1 MSKKV
6 ALVTGVGPGT
16 GSSIA
21 RRFSDGGYKVAM
33 IARDKERLKSL
44 EDELEDSKGY
54 SCELRNQEYLNSTV
68 DNIIKDFGYPD
79 VFIHNAVRGTRGN
92 FLEFTSEELQSNFDI
107 NVLALHRIAQKVA
120 PEMIKKN
127 KGAIIVTGNTSAH
140 RGKANFGGTAS
151 TKAAQKI
158 LTESFARYLN
168 PKGIHVAYITIDAA
182 IDLEWTRKAWP
193 DKPDDFFIQ
202 PDDIASE
209 VWHITHQS
217 KSAWTFDHWLRPV
230 SYTHLTLPT
239 NREV

>member
-120 PEMIKKN
+120 PEMIKKSN
-127 KGAIIVTGNTSAH
+127 GAIIVTGNTSAH

-217 KSAWTFDHWLRPV
+217 KSAWTFDHWLRPFGE
-230 SYTHLTLPT
+230 
-239 NREV
+239 NW

>member
-54 SCELRNQEYLNSTV
+54 SCELRNQEYLNSTI

-107 NVLALHRIAQKVA
+107 NVIALHRIAQKVA
-120 PEMIKKN
+120 PEMIKKG

-209 VWHITHQS
+209 VWHIAHQS
-217 KSAWTFDHWLRPV
+217 KSAWTFDHWLRPFGE
-230 SYTHLTLPT
+230 
-239 NREV
+239 NW

>member
-1 MSKKV
+1 MSKKI
-6 ALVTGVGPGT
+6 ALITGVGPGT

-21 RRFSDGGYKVAM
+21 RRFSDGGFKVAM
-33 IARDKERLKSL
+33 IARDKKRLKSL

-68 DNIIKDFGYPD
+68 DNIIRDFGYPD

-217 KSAWTFDHWLRPV
+217 KSAWTFYHWLRPFG
-230 SYTHLTLPT
+230 
-239 NREV
+239 EIW

>member
-21 RRFSDGGYKVAM
+21 RRFSDGGYKIAM

-54 SCELRNQEYLNSTV
+54 SCELRNQEYLNSTI

-107 NVLALHRIAQKVA
+107 NVIALHRIAQKVA

-217 KSAWTFDHWLRPV
+217 KSAWTFDHWLRPFG
-230 SYTHLTLPT
+230 
-239 NREV
+239 EIW

>member
-21 RRFSDGGYKVAM
+21 RRFSDGGYKIAM

-79 VFIHNAVRGTRGN
+79 IFIHNAVRGTRGN

-217 KSAWTFDHWLRPV
+217 KSAWTFDHWLRPFGE
-230 SYTHLTLPT
+230 
-239 NREV
+239 NW

>member
-1 MSKKV
+1 MSKKI
-6 ALVTGVGPGT
+6 ALITGVGPGT

-21 RRFSDGGYKVAM
+21 RRFSTGGYKVAM

-44 EDELEDSKGY
+44 EGQLEDSKGY
-54 SCELRNQEYLNSTV
+54 SCELRNSEYLNNTI

-92 FLEFTSEELQSNFDI
+92 FLEFTSDELQSNFDI
-107 NVLALHRIAQKVA
+107 NVIALHRIAQKVA
-120 PEMIKKN
+120 PEMIKKG

-182 IDLEWTRKAWP
+182 IDLEWTRKSWP
-193 DKPDDFFIQ
+193 DKPDDFFIK

-209 VWHITHQS
+209 VWHIVHQS
-217 KSAWTFDHWLRPV
+217 KSAWTFDHWLRPFG
-230 SYTHLTLPT
+230 
-239 NREV
+239 EIW

>member
-54 SCELRNQEYLNSTV
+54 SCELRNQEYLNSTI

-79 VFIHNAVRGTRGN
+79 IFIHNAVRGTRGN

-107 NVLALHRIAQKVA
+107 NVIALHRIAQKVA
-120 PEMIKKN
+120 PEMIKKG

-209 VWHITHQS
+209 VWHIAHQS
-217 KSAWTFDHWLRPV
+217 KSAWTFDHWLRPFGE
-230 SYTHLTLPT
+230 
-239 NREV
+239 NW

>member
-1 MSKKV
+1 MSKKI
-6 ALVTGVGPGT
+6 ALITGVGPGT

-21 RRFSDGGYKVAM
+21 RRFSDGGYKIAM

-54 SCELRNQEYLNSTV
+54 SCELRNQEYLNSTI

-79 VFIHNAVRGTRGN
+79 IFIHNAVRGTRGN

-120 PEMIKKN
+120 PEMIKKG

-209 VWHITHQS
+209 VWHIAHQS
-217 KSAWTFDHWLRPV
+217 KSAWTFDHWLRPFGE
-230 SYTHLTLPT
+230 
-239 NREV
+239 NW

>member
-1 MSKKV
+1 MSKKI
-6 ALVTGVGPGT
+6 ALITGVGPGT

-21 RRFSDGGYKVAM
+21 RRFSDGGYKIAM

-54 SCELRNQEYLNSTV
+54 SCELRNQEYLNSTI

-120 PEMIKKN
+120 PEMIKKG

-209 VWHITHQS
+209 VWHITNQS
-217 KSAWTFDHWLRPV
+217 KSAWTFDHWLRPFG
-230 SYTHLTLPT
+230 
-239 NREV
+239 EIW

>member
-68 DNIIKDFGYPD
+68 DNIIRDFGYPD

-107 NVLALHRIAQKVA
+107 YVLALHRIAQKVA
-120 PEMIKKN
+120 PEMIKKG

-209 VWHITHQS
+209 VWHISHQS
-217 KSAWTFDHWLRPV
+217 KSAWTFDHWLRPFGE
-230 SYTHLTLPT
+230 
-239 NREV
+239 NW

>member
-1 MSKKV
+1 MSKKI
-6 ALVTGVGPGT
+6 ALITGVGPGT

-54 SCELRNQEYLNSTV
+54 SCELRNQEYLNSTI

-217 KSAWTFDHWLRPV
+217 KSAWTFDHWLRPFG
-230 SYTHLTLPT
+230 
-239 NREV
+239 EIW

>member
-54 SCELRNQEYLNSTV
+54 SCELRNQEYLNSTI

-127 KGAIIVTGNTSAH
+127 KGAIIVIGNTSAH

-209 VWHITHQS
+209 VWHIAHQS
-217 KSAWTFDHWLRPV
+217 KSAWTFDHWLRPFGE
-230 SYTHLTLPT
+230 
-239 NREV
+239 NW

>member
-107 NVLALHRIAQKVA
+107 NVIALHRIAQKVA
-120 PEMIKKN
+120 PEMIKKG

-209 VWHITHQS
+209 VWHISHQS
-217 KSAWTFDHWLRPV
+217 KSAWTFDHWLRPFGE
-230 SYTHLTLPT
+230 
-239 NREV
+239 NW

>member
-1 MSKKV
+1 MSKRV

-54 SCELRNQEYLNSTV
+54 SCELRNQEYLNSTI

-127 KGAIIVTGNTSAH
+127 KGDIIVTGNTSAH
-140 RGKANFGGTAS
+140 SGKANFGGTAA

-209 VWHITHQS
+209 VWHIAHQS
-217 KSAWTFDHWLRPV
+217 KSAWTFDHWLRPFGE
-230 SYTHLTLPT
+230 
-239 NREV
+239 NW

>member
-1 MSKKV
+1 MSKKI
-6 ALVTGVGPGT
+6 ALITGVGPGT

-44 EDELEDSKGY
+44 EDELKDSKGY
-54 SCELRNQEYLNSTV
+54 SCELRNPEYLNSTI

-79 VFIHNAVRGTRGN
+79 IFIHNAVRGTRGN

-107 NVLALHRIAQKVA
+107 NVIALHRIAQKVA
-120 PEMIKKN
+120 PEMIKKG

-202 PDDIASE
+202 PNDIASE
-209 VWHITHQS
+209 VWHITHQP
-217 KSAWTFDHWLRPV
+217 KSAWTFDHWLRPFGE
-230 SYTHLTLPT
+230 
-239 NREV
+239 NW

>member
-54 SCELRNQEYLNSTV
+54 SCELRNQEYLNSTI

-158 LTESFARYLN
+158 LTESIARYLN

-209 VWHITHQS
+209 VWHIAHQS
-217 KSAWTFDHWLRPV
+217 KSAWTFDHWLRPFGE
-230 SYTHLTLPT
+230 
-239 NREV
+239 NW

>member
-1 MSKKV
+1 MSKKI
-6 ALVTGVGPGT
+6 ALITGVGPGT

-21 RRFSDGGYKVAM
+21 RRFSDGGYKIAM

-54 SCELRNQEYLNSTV
+54 SCELRNQEYLNSTI

-120 PEMIKKN
+120 PEMIKKA

-217 KSAWTFDHWLRPV
+217 KSAWTFDHWLRPFGE
-230 SYTHLTLPT
+230 
-239 NREV
+239 NW

>member
-1 MSKKV
+1 MSKKI
-6 ALVTGVGPGT
+6 ALITGVGPGT

-21 RRFSDGGYKVAM
+21 RRFSDGGYKIAM

-54 SCELRNQEYLNSTV
+54 SCELRNPEYLNNTI

-120 PEMIKKN
+120 PEMIKKG

-168 PKGIHVAYITIDAA
+168 PKGVHVAYITIDAA

-193 DKPDDFFIQ
+193 DKPDDFFIK

-209 VWHITHQS
+209 VWHIVHQS
-217 KSAWTFDHWLRPV
+217 KSAWTFDHWLRPFGE
-230 SYTHLTLPT
+230 
-239 NREV
+239 NW

>member
-1 MSKKV
+1 MSKKI
-6 ALVTGVGPGT
+6 ALITGVGPGT

-120 PEMIKKN
+120 PEMIKKSN
-127 KGAIIVTGNTSAH
+127 GAIIVTGNTSAH

-209 VWHITHQS
+209 VWHISHQS
-217 KSAWTFDHWLRPV
+217 KSAWTFDHWLRPFGE
-230 SYTHLTLPT
+230 
-239 NREV
+239 NW

>member
-54 SCELRNQEYLNSTV
+54 SCELRNQEYLNSTI

-107 NVLALHRIAQKVA
+107 NVIALHRIAQKVA
-120 PEMIKKN
+120 PEMIKKG

-217 KSAWTFDHWLRPV
+217 KSAWTFDHWLRPFGE
-230 SYTHLTLPT
+230 SW
-239 NREV
+239 

>member
-68 DNIIKDFGYPD
+68 DNIIRDFGYPD

-107 NVLALHRIAQKVA
+107 NVIALHRIAQKVA
-120 PEMIKKN
+120 PEMIKKA

-209 VWHITHQS
+209 VWHISHQS
-217 KSAWTFDHWLRPV
+217 KSAWTFDHWLRPFGE
-230 SYTHLTLPT
+230 
-239 NREV
+239 NW

>member
-1 MSKKV
+1 MSKKI
-6 ALVTGVGPGT
+6 ALITGVGPGT

-54 SCELRNQEYLNSTV
+54 SCELRNPKYLNSAI
-68 DNIIKDFGYPD
+68 DDIIKDFGYPD

-107 NVLALHRIAQKVA
+107 NVIALHRIAQKVA
-120 PEMIKKN
+120 PEMIKKA

-158 LTESFARYLN
+158 LTESFARFLN

-209 VWHITHQS
+209 VWHIAHQS
-217 KSAWTFDHWLRPV
+217 KSAWTFDHWLRPFGE
-230 SYTHLTLPT
+230 
-239 NREV
+239 NW

>member
-1 MSKKV
+1 MSKKI
-6 ALVTGVGPGT
+6 ALITGVGPGT

-120 PEMIKKN
+120 PEMIKKG

-217 KSAWTFDHWLRPV
+217 KSAWTFDHWLRPFGE
-230 SYTHLTLPT
+230 
-239 NREV
+239 NW

>member
-44 EDELEDSKGY
+44 EDKLEDSKGY
-54 SCELRNQEYLNSTV
+54 SCELRNQEYLNSTI

-107 NVLALHRIAQKVA
+107 NVIALHRIAQKVA
-120 PEMIKKN
+120 PEMIKKA

-158 LTESFARYLN
+158 LTESFARFLN

-209 VWHITHQS
+209 VWHIAHQS
-217 KSAWTFDHWLRPV
+217 KSAWTFDHWLRPFGE
-230 SYTHLTLPT
+230 
-239 NREV
+239 NW

>member
-107 NVLALHRIAQKVA
+107 NVIALHRIAQKVA
-120 PEMIKKN
+120 PEMIKRG

-217 KSAWTFDHWLRPV
+217 KSAWTFDHWLRPFG
-230 SYTHLTLPT
+230 
-239 NREV
+239 EIW

>member
-68 DNIIKDFGYPD
+68 DNIIRDFGYPD

-209 VWHITHQS
+209 VWHIAHQS
-217 KSAWTFDHWLRPV
+217 KSAWTFDHWLRPFGE
-230 SYTHLTLPT
+230 
-239 NREV
+239 NW

>member
-1 MSKKV
+1 MSKKI
-6 ALVTGVGPGT
+6 ALITGVGPGT

-21 RRFSDGGYKVAM
+21 RRFSDGGYKIAM

-54 SCELRNQEYLNSTV
+54 SCELRNQEYLNSTI

-107 NVLALHRIAQKVA
+107 NVIALHRIAQKVA
-120 PEMIKKN
+120 PEMIKKG

-168 PKGIHVAYITIDAA
+168 PKGVHVAYITIDAA

-193 DKPDDFFIQ
+193 DKPDDFFIK

-209 VWHITHQS
+209 VWHIVHQS
-217 KSAWTFDHWLRPV
+217 KSAWTFDHWLRPFGE
-230 SYTHLTLPT
+230 
-239 NREV
+239 NW

>member
-68 DNIIKDFGYPD
+68 DNIIRDFGYPD

-107 NVLALHRIAQKVA
+107 NVIALHRIAQKVA
-120 PEMIKKN
+120 PEMIKKG

-217 KSAWTFDHWLRPV
+217 KSAWTFDHWLRPFG
-230 SYTHLTLPT
+230 
-239 NREV
+239 EIW

>member
-1 MSKKV
+1 MSKKI
-6 ALVTGVGPGT
+6 ALITGVGPGT

-21 RRFSDGGYKVAM
+21 RRFSDGGYKIAM

-54 SCELRNQEYLNSTV
+54 SCELRNQEYLNSTIE
-68 DNIIKDFGYPD
+68 NIIKDFGYPD

-209 VWHITHQS
+209 VWHIAHQS
-217 KSAWTFDHWLRPV
+217 KSAWTFDHWLRPFGE
-230 SYTHLTLPT
+230 
-239 NREV
+239 NW

>member
-33 IARDKERLKSL
+33 IARDKKRLKSL

-68 DNIIKDFGYPD
+68 DNIIRDFGYPD

-107 NVLALHRIAQKVA
+107 NVIALHRIAQKVA
-120 PEMIKKN
+120 PEMIKKG

-158 LTESFARYLN
+158 LTESFARFLN

-209 VWHITHQS
+209 VWHIAHQS
-217 KSAWTFDHWLRPV
+217 KSAWTFDHWLRPFG
-230 SYTHLTLPT
+230 
-239 NREV
+239 EIW

>member
-1 MSKKV
+1 MSKKI
-6 ALVTGVGPGT
+6 ALITGVGPGT

-21 RRFSDGGYKVAM
+21 RRFSDGGYKIAM

-54 SCELRNQEYLNSTV
+54 SCELRNQEYLNSTIE
-68 DNIIKDFGYPD
+68 NIIKDFGYPD

-120 PEMIKKN
+120 PEMVKKG

-209 VWHITHQS
+209 VWHIAHQS
-217 KSAWTFDHWLRPV
+217 KSAWTFDHWLRPFGE
-230 SYTHLTLPT
+230 
-239 NREV
+239 NW

>member
-1 MSKKV
+1 MSKKI
-6 ALVTGVGPGT
+6 ALITGVGPGT

-54 SCELRNQEYLNSTV
+54 SCELRNQEYLNSTI

-107 NVLALHRIAQKVA
+107 NVIALHRIAQKVA
-120 PEMIKKN
+120 PEMIKKS

-158 LTESFARYLN
+158 LTESFARFLN

-217 KSAWTFDHWLRPV
+217 KSAWTFDHWLRPFGE
-230 SYTHLTLPT
+230 TW
-239 NREV
+239 

>member
-21 RRFSDGGYKVAM
+21 RCFCKGGYKVAM

-44 EDELEDSKGY
+44 EDELENSKGY
-54 SCELRNQEYLNSTV
+54 SCELRNSEYLNSTI

-107 NVLALHRIAQKVA
+107 NVLALHRIAQKVT
-120 PEMIKKN
+120 PEMIKKG

-168 PKGIHVAYITIDAA
+168 PKGVHVAYITIDAA

-193 DKPDDFFIQ
+193 DKPDDFFIK

-209 VWHITHQS
+209 VWHIVHQS
-217 KSAWTFDHWLRPV
+217 KSAWTFDHWLRPFGE
-230 SYTHLTLPT
+230 
-239 NREV
+239 NW